1 MAYLLIGL
9 VLFLGVHCTRVFAE
23 GWRTALIERIGPK
36 AWRGAYSLVSLAGLV
51 LLVWGYGLARQQ
63 PVLLWQPALGLRHA
77 ASLLT
82 LLAFVLLA
90 AAHVPGNHL
99 KAAVGHPMVLGVKA
113 WALGHLLSNGT
124 LADALLFGSFLAWA
138 VLLYASLRRRD
149 RQAGVQPAP
158 GRPRATAV
166 AVGAGV
172 LAWAVFA
179 LWLHGPLVGVRPFGA
194 MGA

>member
-1 MAYLLIGL
+1 MTLLLAGL
-9 VLFLGVHCTRVFAE
+9 LLFLGVHCTRVFAD
-23 GWRTALIERIGPK
+23 GWRTATIERMGAK

-51 LLVWGYGLARQQ
+51 LLVWGYAQARQQ
-63 PVLLWQPALGLRHA
+63 PVLLWQPPLGLRHA

-90 AAHVPGNHL
+90 AAHVPGNAI
-99 KAAVGHPMVLGVKA
+99 KARVGHPMVLGVKA
-113 WALGHLLSNGT
+113 WALGHLLANGT
-124 LADALLFGSFLAWA
+124 LADVLLFGGFLAWA

-149 RQAGVQPAP
+149 RLAGVTKAP
-158 GRPRATAV
+158 GRPAATAV

-179 LWLHGPLVGVRPFGA
+179 FWLHGPLIGVRPFG
-194 MGA
+194 MG